1 MKRFILLAGLF
12 LVCACSPSQGTLDTI
27 PIKIETS
34 KGSLHYTVELADE
47 VEEVKTGLM
56 GRRRI
61 GKHDGMIFIATR
73 PGPLSFWMKN
83 TLIPLDMIFIRE
95 DRTIAMIAANRQPG
109 DLTKVMPDEPVI
121 AVLELEGGKS
131 AEIGLN
137 EGDRITWPTM

>member
-12 LVCACSPSQGTLDTI
+12 LIYACSPSQRTLDTI

-34 KGSLHYTVELADE
+34 KGSLNYTVELADE

-56 GRRRI
+56 GRHSI
-61 GKHDGMIFIATR
+61 GKHDGMIFIAAR

-131 AEIGLN
+131 AEIGLD
-137 EGDRITWPTM
+137 EGDRITWPAM